1 VRQPA
6 AGVCEDYAIT
16 DKGSQ
21 RAREFPDVSKSG
33 SKTVVLVG
41 AMDTKGSEFAFVADA
56 IRQAGLNVL
65 SVDFGVLGEPAST
78 PDIGRAEVAALGGG
92 NLEWLRSGEH
102 KDEAMATMAVGLTV
116 VVRRL
121 YQEGRLDGILGMG
134 GSGGTSIA
142 TAAMRALPVGLPKLM
157 VSTVGGGDVGPY
169 AGTKDITFMPSVLDV
184 AGLNRISRRI
194 FANAAAAI
202 AGMVAAQRP
211 PPYPP
216 PQRGRDEV
224 SDDRPLIG
232 ASMFGN
238 TTAAVDRA
246 RARLERAGM
255 EVLVFHATGTGGRTM
270 EDLVQDRQ
278 LQGVLDLTTTELA
291 DEVCGGVM
299 SAGPERGHAAPGAGI
314 PVVFAPGCVDMANF
328 GAPQTV
334 PARYSARRLYKWNPN
349 VTLLRT
355 DVAENTRIG
364 EMLAGAANAAS
375 GPVAILWPLRGF
387 SMLDSPDGAFWDP
400 EADHACYAAVRARL
414 RPSMRVIEVDANIND
429 PPFADLAADTL
440 LEMMPLNPP
449 TPLWVQE
456 SPSPS
461 GGG

>member
-1 VRQPA
+1 
-6 AGVCEDYAIT
+6 
-16 DKGSQ
+16 
-21 RAREFPDVSKSG
+21 
-33 SKTVVLVG
+33 
-41 AMDTKGSEFAFVADA
+41 
-56 IRQAGLNVL
+56 
-65 SVDFGVLGEPAST
+65 
-78 PDIGRAEVAALGGG
+78 
-92 NLEWLRSGEH
+92 
-102 KDEAMATMAVGLTV
+102 
-116 VVRRL
+116 
-121 YQEGRLDGILGMG
+121 MG

-142 TAAMRALPVGLPKLM
+142 TAAMRALPVGVPKLM
-157 VSTVGGGDVGPY
+157 VSTVGGGDVAPY

-184 AGLNRISRRI
+184 AGFNRISRRI
-194 FANAAAAI
+194 YANAAAAI

-211 PPYPP
+211 V
-216 PQRGRDEV
+216 E
-224 SDDRPLIG
+224 SDDKPLIG

-270 EDLVQDRQ
+270 EDLVRERQ

-375 GPVAILWPLRGF
+375 GPVAMLWPLRGF
-387 SMLDSPDGAFWDP
+387 SMLDSPGGDFWDP
-400 EADHACYAAVRARL
+400 EADRACYAAVRARL

-440 LEMMPLNPP
+440 LEMMRLRHPPPLGAGRVGA
-449 TPLWVQE
+449 T
-456 SPSPS
+456 
-461 GGG
+461 